1 MAEANPVLVAVT
13 RGDRVE
19 SAHRGAA
26 AVVDAAGALVF
37 ARGDVETPIFP
48 RSAVK
53 PLQVLPLLET
63 GAADRFAVTEAE
75 LALACASHAG
85 EPEHVSRVAQWLDR
99 LGLSESALVCGPHPP
114 LAEAAAHDLI
124 SRGESPSRLHNNCS
138 GKHTGFL
145 ATALHLREPTT
156 GYAGP
161 VHPVQLRVRR
171 TLAHL
176 GGCDLNDTHV
186 AADGCGVPTLAMPLQ
201 ALARALALLA
211 APAPLGRLR
220 ALAAR
225 RVVAAMTAH
234 PFLVGGSGRFDTA
247 IMEAAAG
254 SVMVKA
260 GAEGVHAAAVPALG
274 LGIAVKIDDGARRAA
289 DAAMAALLLRFAQP
303 GADLRV
309 RLVHFVETALRNTLD
324 ARIGTLRVM
333 PGWLE
338 D

>member
-1 MAEANPVLVAVT
+1 MAGANPVLVEAT

-26 AVVDAAGALVF
+26 AVADADGVIVAAV
-37 ARGDVETPIFP
+37 GDVDRPVFT

-63 GAADRFAVTEAE
+63 GAAERFAVTDEE
-75 LALACASHAG
+75 IALACASHAG
-85 EPEHVSRVAQWLDR
+85 EPDHVNRIGGWLAR

-114 LAEAAAHDLI
+114 LSEAQVHALI
-124 SRGESPSRLHNNCS
+124 RRGQAPSRLHNNCS

-145 ATALHLREPTT
+145 TTTLHLREPIT

-161 VHPVQLRVRR
+161 VHPAQLRVRR
-171 TLAHL
+171 TLAQM
-176 GGCDLNDTHV
+176 GGCDLNDSHI
-186 AADGCGVPTLAMPLQ
+186 AIDGCGVPTFAMPLA
-201 ALARALALLA
+201 ALARAMAVLAV
-211 APAPLGRLR
+211 PARLGRLR

-254 SVMVKA
+254 SVVVKA
-260 GAEGVHAAAVPALG
+260 GAEGVHVAAVPALG

-289 DAAMAALLLRFAQP
+289 DAAIAALLLRYAEP
-303 GADLRV
+303 AAELRV
-309 RLVHFVETALRNTLD
+309 RLAHFVETALRNTQD
-324 ARIGTLRVM
+324 VRIGTLRAAR
-333 PGWLE
+333 GWLE
-338 D
+338 